1 MTTISNAQLQS
12 LWDRDS
18 FAPRRNKVTT
28 CIPAAEIQNLW
39 ERDTYAGLPT
49 PAIQKLYDM
58 VSLWDSGVFAPRT
71 WELPVVKK
79 LTQKHLWECDTWGSL
94 MAPLKVRFSPR
105 RIVHTYTELP
115 TYIAPP
121 KLKRSWGSQCTSDS
135 DSDSE

>member
-18 FAPRRNKVTT
+18 FAPKRGKTILAVNVA
-28 CIPAAEIQNLW
+28 PQVSLW

-49 PAIQKLYDM
+49 PALQRVYNM
-58 VSLWDSGVFAPRT
+58 VSLWDTTFAPRF

-94 MAPLKVRFSPR
+94 VSPLKVRFSPR

-115 TYIAPP
+115 ASIAPP